1 MLRALSEQR
10 MHGWMDGWVGGMGG
24 WDGMGRWRDGWGAC
38 LSQLIRRNEEL
49 ATLYEKI
56 KIQRTT
62 LKKCE
67 ALYKSRSRASQT
79 TDINDTHR
87 HPTRRATRTRTPALH
102 CLGP

>member
-1 MLRALSEQR
+1 
-10 MHGWMDGWVGGMGG
+10 MDGMGWDGMGWDGMG
-24 WDGMGRWRDGWGAC
+24 WDGMGRWRDGWDGMGWMGAC

-79 TDINDTHR
+79 TDINHTHR
-87 HPTRRATRTRTPALH
+87 HPTRRAYSCTAA
-102 CLGP
+102 